1 MCMWLSS
8 IISLETGSQNSIWCR
23 VWFYVRGRK
32 KKKREWGREKKNHRL
47 LERSFIDHRKG
58 LNLKNDWYWNALW
71 CLLTFANQ
79 YLFDKR
85 AGLTLTTLRQVKF
98 SLFLFL
104 WLTFAVQIIL
114 ITRACLYTV
123 VSICQALAL

>member
-1 MCMWLSS
+1 MVS
-8 IISLETGSQNSIWCR
+8 
-23 VWFYVRGRK
+23 
-32 KKKREWGREKKNHRL
+32 
-47 LERSFIDHRKG
+47 
-58 LNLKNDWYWNALW
+58 
-71 CLLTFANQ
+71 LTFANQ

-123 VSICQALAL
+123 VSVCQALAL